1 MSGSFLPKTRG
12 LAGLAVLGVSMALAC
27 PVAANPIWV
36 DASALAA
43 KPAPLPGGLH
53 INKLRYDEER
63 EHFGLAMPLP
73 FLPQASYNRD
83 VFTTKNRHHNWR
95 NGGVSDTVRF
105 KLPYGM
111 VLSAGRSEHFSGGP
125 MGLHRQDEFI
135 GLTFSSAHYRNSG
148 SVSPKD
154 ARGVDRGAPIPD
166 YVKKRGGIGVFVGT
180 YALALA
186 ALLASGDD
194 GGGGGVTTA
203 APTTTPTAPT
213 TPTSPSVT
221 PSDEGW
227 ELVWSDE
234 FTGSTLDTS
243 KWSATDSYGR
253 DQCFGGGNNEQQCY
267 TTSTQNVSVAGGKLV
282 LTARPATGLSQG
294 RTYTSG
300 RVQSNG
306 KGDFTYGKFEA
317 SIKLPTGQGSWPAFW
332 MLPSQ
337 NSVDWPSRGEIDIM
351 EAVNLGGNGGSTIH
365 GTAHWGDPHTYLGG
379 SSNLPNLSEFHTYT
393 VEWYPDEIRWLL
405 NGNQYYRLRQ
415 NQWFSSD
422 APNDANAPFDRDF
435 HMILNFAVGGQ
446 WPGNSDGTNFPRQ
459 MEVDYVRVY
468 ECEGSDPTACK

>member
-1 MSGSFLPKTRG
+1 MPSSFLSKTRG
-12 LAGLAVLGVSMALAC
+12 LIGLAVLGFSMANAS
-27 PVAANPIWV
+27 PADADPFWV
-36 DASALAA
+36 DAAALAA
-43 KPAPLPGGLH
+43 KPALLPGGVH
-53 INKLRYDEER
+53 ISRLRYDEER
-63 EHFGLAMPLP
+63 EHIGMAMPLP
-73 FLPQASYNRD
+73 FLPQASYHRD
-83 VFTTKNRHHNWR
+83 IFTTKNRHHNWR
-95 NGGVSDTVRF
+95 NGGVSDTVQV

-111 VLSAGRSEHFSGGP
+111 VLSAGRNENYNDGP
-125 MGLHRQDEFI
+125 MGRHREDEFI
-135 GLTFSSAHYRNSG
+135 GLTFSSAHYRNADN
-148 SVSPKD
+148 VAPKD
-154 ARGVDRGAPIPD
+154 SRGVDRGAPMPD
-166 YVKKRGGIGVFVGT
+166 HLKKRSGMGVFLST
-180 YALALA
+180 YTLVLL
-186 ALLASGDD
+186 ALLASGGDSD
-194 GGGGGVTTA
+194 GGGGVTSTS
-203 APTTTPTAPT
+203 TTI
-213 TPTSPSVT
+213 TPTSPTTPSVT

-227 ELVWSDE
+227 ELIWNDE
-234 FTGSTLDTS
+234 FAGSSLDTS

-267 TTSTQNVSVAGGKLV
+267 TTSSQNVSVVDGKLV

-306 KGDFTYGKFEA
+306 KGDFTFGKFEA

-351 EAVNLGGNGGSTIH
+351 EAVNLGGTGGSTIH

-379 SSNLPNLSEFHTYT
+379 SSNLPNLNEFHTYT
-393 VEWYPDEIRWLL
+393 VEWYPDEIRWFL
-405 NGNQYYRLRQ
+405 NGNQYYRLTQ

-435 HMILNFAVGGQ
+435 HMILNFAIGGQ
-446 WPGNSDGTNFPRQ
+446 WPGISDGTNFPRQ

-468 ECEGSDPTACK
+468 ECEGINPSACK